1 MYPALYLFSLR
12 AAELEQNKLQEI
24 ANKRTGQNYHH
35 REVII
40 DVNSHINCF
49 RSKHYETYEF
59 DSVTYLSIQLSYSM
73 HISTEQII
81 NIKRTIKHYRLHF
94 CIVQNHLKIKCL

>member
-1 MYPALYLFSLR
+1 MYPALYLYSLR

-40 DVNSHINCF
+40 GVNSHINCF
-49 RSKHYETYEF
+49 CGKHYKTYEF
-59 DSVTYLSIQLSYSM
+59 DSVTYISIQLSYSIQC
-73 HISTEQII
+73 IS
-81 NIKRTIKHYRLHF
+81 L
-94 CIVQNHLKIKCL
+94 QNE